1 MKNSQRNKNISLL
14 LVCHPTN
21 LNLNLLKLMRKS
33 SGDIIFVNST
43 DEDLSNPAVTPTAG
57 NLSGWKPTCT
67 ACGANGLMT

>member
-1 MKNSQRNKNISLL
+1 
-14 LVCHPTN
+14 
-21 LNLNLLKLMRKS
+21 MRKS

-43 DEDLSNPAVTPTAG
+43 DEDLSNPAVAPTAG